1 MPISRISELIESP
14 PCAYLTVYCESNI
27 KLGPNYFRRDII
39 GDTHTLL
46 WFGYNDNGG
55 NEVSEFNFV
64 CTSRF
69 TDSLFDSGI
78 RDSSGPRKL
87 ASFK

>member
-1 MPISRISELIESP
+1 MR
-14 PCAYLTVYCESNI
+14 YLTVYCESNI

-39 GDTHTLL
+39 GDTHTHS
-46 WFGYNDNGG
+46 FGLTMRNDNGG

-64 CTSRF
+64 CTLRF

-78 RDSSGPRKL
+78 RDSSGPRTL